1 MPKKFNR
8 VHLVVMDSVG
18 IGAAP
23 DADKFFNH
31 DVETHEAVNDVN
43 SDTIGHI
50 SEIRG
55 LNVPHLQ
62 EMGWGNIPR
71 DTALK
76 TVPAADQPKAYV
88 TKLQEVSKGNH
99 GSEYPNPFSNIP

>member
-1 MPKKFNR
+1 MPKKFGR
-8 VHLVVMDSVG
+8 IHLVVMDSVG

-31 DVETHEAVNDVN
+31 DVETHEAINDVN

-55 LNVPHLQ
+55 LDVPNLQ
-62 EMGWGNIPR
+62 NWVGEISR
-71 DTALK
+71 VK
-76 TVPAADQPKAYV
+76 VR
-88 TKLQEVSKGNH
+88 SKRFQKRINQQH
-99 GSEYPNPFSNIP
+99 MSLN